1 VLDTRISG
9 KYRLVAG
16 QQQRYGKPLALPGLN
31 HNHELKIIFIV
42 AATAASVQPEPLRA
56 FYEGKL
62 T

>member
-1 VLDTRISG
+1 M
-9 KYRLVAG
+9 AG